1 VSTQWDSVGLSF
13 SAFSGPI
20 PDEAVTSVELLIVRT
35 STNKSNVTPRV
46 KAVTVPEIN
55 MSWTIQRCYIAVV
68 KLRSSPAMCFDAVVS
83 LY

>member
-1 VSTQWDSVGLSF
+1 MSTQWDSVGLSL

-20 PDEAVTSVELLIVRT
+20 SDEPVTTAELLIVLT

-68 KLRSSPAMCFDAVVS
+68 KLRSRPRDVF
-83 LY
+83 

>member
-1 VSTQWDSVGLSF
+1 M
-13 SAFSGPI
+13 SAFSGPTS
-20 PDEAVTSVELLIVRT
+20 DEPVTAAELLIVLM
-35 STNKSNVTPRV
+35 STNKNSVTPRV
-46 KAVTVPEIN
+46 KAVIVPEIN

>member
-1 VSTQWDSVGLSF
+1 VSTQWDSVELSF

-55 MSWTIQRCYIAVV
+55 MSWTIQRLLYRGGEAQV
-68 KLRSSPAMCFDAVVS
+68 KARRCVLTAH
-83 LY
+83 

>member
-1 VSTQWDSVGLSF
+1 MGLSL
-13 SAFSGPI
+13 SAFSGPTS
-20 PDEAVTSVELLIVRT
+20 DEPVTAAELLIVLT

>member
-1 VSTQWDSVGLSF
+1 VGLSS

-20 PDEAVTSVELLIVRT
+20 SDEAVTAVELLIVRT

-55 MSWTIQRCYIAVV
+55 MSWTIQRLLYRGGEAQV
-68 KLRSSPAMCFDAVVS
+68 KAPRCVLTAH
-83 LY
+83 

>member
-1 VSTQWDSVGLSF
+1 MGLSL
-13 SAFSGPI
+13 SAFSGPTS
-20 PDEAVTSVELLIVRT
+20 DEPVTAAELLIVLT

-55 MSWTIQRCYIAVV
+55 ISWTIQRCYIAVV
-68 KLRSSPAMCFDAVVS
+68 KRRSRPTTCFDGALS

>member
-1 VSTQWDSVGLSF
+1 VSTQWDSEGVSL

-20 PDEAVTSVELLIVRT
+20 FGEPVKDAELLIVLR
-35 STNKSNVTPRV
+35 STNTSSVTPKV

-68 KLRSSPAMCFDAVVS
+68 KRRSRPGRVLTAH
-83 LY
+83 

>member
-1 VSTQWDSVGLSF
+1 M

-20 PDEAVTSVELLIVRT
+20 SDEPVTAAELLIALT
-35 STNKSNVTPRV
+35 STNKNSVTPRV

-68 KLRSSPAMCFDAVVS
+68 KRRSRPQDVF
-83 LY
+83 

>member
-1 VSTQWDSVGLSF
+1 L
-13 SAFSGPI
+13 SGPTA
-20 PDEAVTSVELLIVRT
+20 DEPVPAAELLIVRM
-35 STNKSNVTPRV
+35 STNKNSVTPRV

>member
-1 VSTQWDSVGLSF
+1 
-13 SAFSGPI
+13 
-20 PDEAVTSVELLIVRT
+20 
-35 STNKSNVTPRV
+35 
-46 KAVTVPEIN
+46 VPEIN